1 MEIKVDWIQYY
12 YIVGIMVQL
21 GEQNDTFF
29 KGVKLEAMK
38 ILKGAKE

>member
-1 MEIKVDWIQYY
+1 MKMKVDWIQYY

-21 GEQNDTFF
+21 GEQNDTLF

-38 ILKGAKE
+38 IMKGAKE